1 MPDHLVSVLLR
12 CAELKE
18 EDNQPAEDNTP
29 LGRDEEVEEITADD
43 YFIKNAEV
51 QLLPMSFSGI
61 RTTPHEQCQ
70 WMFQLT
76 SSSPCRGIYQCA
88 SRVGSRCQRGRCSP
102 VGTEQ
107 NRYAH

>member
-1 MPDHLVSVLLR
+1 MH

-18 EDNQPAEDNTP
+18 DDNQPAEDNTP
-29 LGRDEEVEEITADD
+29 LGRDEEVEDITADD

-70 WMFQLT
+70 RMLK
-76 SSSPCRGIYQCA
+76 S
-88 SRVGSRCQRGRCSP
+88 
-102 VGTEQ
+102 
-107 NRYAH
+107 